1 MTSES
6 TTRPTP
12 SGRRRSLLQVGAV
25 WIAALVAPLVG
36 SGTAVLTAVVA
47 VLVLPG
53 SVLLRALGSRSAGD
67 YSLADDPLA
76 RPAIVIT
83 LSTAL
88 CGLSVLACTA
98 AALPMHAALLTLMLV
113 TLVLAALPSRGNARQ
128 QAASQVA
135 ASRESAGLASN
146 EKLLLLL
153 LAASVLLLAVMA
165 ASGANIARD
174 RMWYMA
180 FITRL
185 ADGNAMGMGEPFF
198 GSGLVLPRFA
208 GNAWISTLAAWTG
221 LARVPTPLIFEQV
234 APVLLAP
241 LCASAAYAL
250 GRALFGN
257 RSGGIVTAICTVA
270 VLLATRYPFFSP
282 ERYAP
287 FGRLAEDKTVALLV
301 FAPTAFAWLLAV
313 LRRGLADAR
322 QLLPA
327 ALLLAAVALSHAIV
341 YLALMA
347 WTAAALLTGFARG
360 GQARTRTAVG
370 LLVLLLALP
379 PAFSGLAAR
388 QGPAGGLS
396 AASMAETDPLD
407 PVVRA
412 HLRMQRTVQL
422 PLGGPVT
429 NPRLLDDPLLLLAL
443 AAGLAACL
451 LDRRK
456 AWARLLLAAC
466 LGSLLLA
473 FTPFLSPLFGRAV
486 VPWMA
491 YRALWLLLPGPLLA
505 AGLLELP
512 RLIVLPRMNTS
523 GPLLLLTLLVL
534 AFSLPHFPWARL
546 SAVQTRADTQLQP
559 DRDTLELLDELAALP
574 PNSVIATGPGLSELV
589 PAYAG
594 RYVLAFSDRG
604 TVVFSGSRKTG
615 DRRLR
620 AAAALL
626 GLRGGSRGMRN
637 RLAATW
643 KVSHVVTEGQH
654 CDRKGAPLFSNQRY
668 TLCAERYHREA
679 DHRLDLTTAVASAS
693 GYATPGYATPDNELR
708 VLAGLGR
715 GLSCDPAPELLDG
728 VARWRRDS
736 RWQGSPLSIRCTAEF
751 ETPRNLSRLRISA
764 RLPRAGE
771 ALVYRVLMRGPG
783 QRFRRHGALE
793 FKGNP
798 HGEIR
803 LRAHAVDRVEIT
815 LAPAYLPYLNLE
827 SIELLG
833 P

>member
-1 MTSES
+1 MTSQS

-12 SGRRRSLLQVGAV
+12 SGRRRSLLQVVAV

-53 SVLLRALGSRSAGD
+53 FVLLRALGSRSAGD
-67 YSLADDPLA
+67 YSLTDDPLA

-113 TLVLAALPSRGNARQ
+113 TLVLAALPSRGSARQ
-128 QAASQVA
+128 QAASQAA
-135 ASRESAGLASN
+135 ASQETAGLASN

-257 RSGGIVTAICTVA
+257 RSGGIVTALCTVA

-287 FGRLAEDKTVALLV
+287 FGRLAEDKTVALLI

-313 LRRGLADAR
+313 LRRGIADAR
-322 QLLPA
+322 QLLTA

-396 AASMAETDPLD
+396 ATSMAETDPLD

-456 AWARLLLAAC
+456 AWARLLLVAC

-523 GPLLLLTLLVL
+523 GPLLLLSLLVL
-534 AFSLPHFPWARL
+534 AFSLPSFPWARL
-546 SAVQTRADTQLQP
+546 SAVQASADTHLQP

-574 PNSVIATGPGLSELV
+574 PDSVIATGPGLSELV

-604 TVVFSGSRKTG
+604 TVVFSGSRKTS

-668 TLCAERYHREA
+668 TLCAERYHRKA

-693 GYATPGYATPDNELR
+693 GYATPGNELR

-783 QRFRRHGALE
+783 QRIRRHGALE

-803 LRAHAVDRVEIT
+803 LRARAVDRVEIT

>member
-12 SGRRRSLLQVGAV
+12 SGRRRSLLQVVAV

-36 SGTAVLTAVVA
+36 NGTAVLTAVVA

-53 SVLLRALGSRSAGD
+53 AVLLRALGSRSAGD
-67 YSLADDPLA
+67 YCLADDPLA

-113 TLVLAALPSRGNARQ
+113 TLVLAALPSSGSARQ
-128 QAASQVA
+128 QAAS
-135 ASRESAGLASN
+135 REAAGLASN

-185 ADGNAMGMGEPFF
+185 ADGSAMGMGEPFF

-241 LCASAAYAL
+241 LCTSAAYAL

-257 RSGGIVTAICTVA
+257 RNGGIVTALCTVA

-287 FGRLAEDKTVALLV
+287 FGRLAEDKTVALLI

-313 LRRGLADAR
+313 LRRGIADAR
-322 QLLPA
+322 QLLTA

-360 GQARTRTAVG
+360 EQARTRTAVG

-396 AASMAETDPLD
+396 ATSMAQTDPLD

-451 LDRRK
+451 FDRRK
-456 AWARLLLAAC
+456 AWARLLLATC

-473 FTPFLSPLFGRAV
+473 FTPFLSPLFGRAI

-505 AGLLELP
+505 AALLELP
-512 RLIVLPRMNTS
+512 RVIVLPRMNTS
-523 GPLLLLTLLVL
+523 GPLLLLLLLVF
-534 AFSLPHFPWARL
+534 AFSLPRFPWTRL
-546 SAVQTRADTQLQP
+546 SAVQARAATRLQP
-559 DRDTLELLDELAALP
+559 DRDTLELLDELAGLP
-574 PNSVIATGPGLSELV
+574 ADAIIATGPGLSELI
-589 PAYAG
+589 PAWSG
-594 RYVLAFSDRG
+594 RNVLAFSDRG

-615 DRRLR
+615 NRRLR

-668 TLCAERYHREA
+668 TLCAERYHRKA
-679 DHRLDLTTAVASAS
+679 DHQLDLTTAVASAS
-693 GYATPGYATPDNELR
+693 GYATPDYATPGNELR
-708 VLAGLGR
+708 VLAGLGH
-715 GLSCDPAPELLDG
+715 GLSCDPVPELLDG

-751 ETPRNLSRLRISA
+751 ETPRDLSRLRISA

-803 LRAHAVDRVEIT
+803 LRARAVNRVEIT

-827 SIELLG
+827 SLELIERG